1 VNICILGVHNFVN
14 NLYICIYVHLMIHQA
29 WNGIL
34 VYRSIAITDFKKSVG
49 FTTIL
54 EFNVE
59 KEQY

>member
-1 VNICILGVHNFVN
+1 MV
-14 NLYICIYVHLMIHQA
+14 HQA